1 MKQEVDRLVAKDDQ
15 IQHFLAWV
23 EQKSSSVKVS
33 YKPAAIRAFYF
44 ARDRDRGRDLDL
56 DRALDRDLDLDLALN
71 RDRALDRDLDL
82 DLTLALVL
90 ALALDLTRD
99 RALVLARALD
109 LTRDL
114 DRALALDL
122 NRDIVLALDR
132 ARDSALD
139 RARALALDPEL
150 KRSLQTLRDQLPD
163 PSHGNEEQLKRWW
176 QTNGTAWAEQLRT
189 AMVQHRNIGHD
200 WQFSPEQN
208 DLLSQYYNA
217 NKLLVDC
224 LNSDCYVSREV
235 RQEIE
240 TGLLLPRRS

>member
-44 ARDRDRGRDLDL
+44 ALDLDL
-56 DRALDRDLDLDLALN
+56 DRALALTCAS
-71 RDRALDRDLDL
+71 DRAL
-82 DLTLALVL
+82 AV
-90 ALALDLTRD
+90 
-99 RALVLARALD
+99 ARA
-109 LTRDL
+109 L
-114 DRALALDL
+114 DRALALAL
-122 NRDIVLALDR
+122 HLALASDLDH
-132 ARDSALD
+132 ALHLDLD
-139 RARALALDPEL
+139 RSLNIALNLSLAHAIARAIARALDPEL

-163 PSHGNEEQLKRWW
+163 PSHGNEEQLKQWW

-189 AMVQHRNIGHD
+189 ATVQHRNIGHD

>member
-44 ARDRDRGRDLDL
+44 ALDL
-56 DRALDRDLDLDLALN
+56 DRDRD
-71 RDRALDRDLDL
+71 RDRALDR
-82 DLTLALVL
+82 ALVL
-90 ALALDLTRD
+90 
-99 RALVLARALD
+99 
-109 LTRDL
+109 
-114 DRALALDL
+114 
-122 NRDIVLALDR
+122 
-132 ARDSALD
+132 
-139 RARALALDPEL
+139 ALALDPEL

-163 PSHGNEEQLKRWW
+163 LSHGNKGQFKQWW

-189 AMVQHRNIGHD
+189 VMVQHRNIGHD

-208 DLLSQYYNA
+208 DLLNQYYNA

>member
-15 IQHFLAWV
+15 IQHYLSWV

-44 ARDRDRGRDLDL
+44 ALDRDRDL
-56 DRALDRDLDLDLALN
+56 DRALD
-71 RDRALDRDLDL
+71 
-82 DLTLALVL
+82 
-90 ALALDLTRD
+90 
-99 RALVLARALD
+99 
-109 LTRDL
+109 
-114 DRALALDL
+114 LALDL
-122 NRDIVLALDR
+122 NRDLDRDLALDLDFARDRILALALDR
-132 ARDSALD
+132 ALAL
-139 RARALALDPEL
+139 ALALDPEL

-163 PSHGNEEQLKRWW
+163 PSHGNEEQLKQWW
-176 QTNGTAWAEQLRT
+176 QTNGTVWAEQLRT
-189 AMVQHRNIGHD
+189 AMLQHRNIGHD